1 MNNHYGN
8 NKVMV
13 GLAFLAIATLAF
25 PAAFCWASSDNPWR
39 FFEEQGIEINTGA
52 STADVFQPVVL
63 DSLPPQDV
71 LLIPNSDADNVG
83 VYDPFD
89 GTFLGLFITGHSG
102 FQTPINAVP
111 GPDGNIYV
119 SDQVADAIFVFDRG
133 GNYLY
138 TYADA
143 TDGLNNIRGIAFR
156 ERNLYV
162 TSGDDY
168 VAEFAGPHD
177 RRTDFINDGSD
188 SFDIFFLPD
197 GRALLSHIGSGA
209 NVRLYSAN
217 GTYERSLVT
226 VSFPEQ
232 INADTLLPGDFLNA
246 AFSGNVVSD
255 FDLNGTVFQ
264 TTSWNL
270 GRGCYR
276 LGNGN
281 LLLTSGSGV
290 FEVTPGG
297 GIVQQENTGGARF
310 IELCQPLETG
320 IGDNPERLP
329 ADFALVQNYPN
340 PFNAR
345 TMISYNLESSGKV
358 RLAIYDLLGNLV
370 EVLVDG
376 EQAAGRQEIVWNAE
390 RYPSGIYFGKLQ
402 TADSVGSIKMVLAK

>member
-1 MNNHYGN
+1 MSNRYRIINLI
-8 NKVMV
+8 V
-13 GLAFLAIATLAF
+13 GFAIMGLVSIVCTDFCRATDIALQAL
-25 PAAFCWASSDNPWR
+25 
-39 FFEEQGIEINTGA
+39 EEQGIELNIGTSDGN
-52 STADVFQPVVL
+52 SPQPVIL
-63 DSLPPQDV
+63 DSLPMQDV
-71 LLIPNSDADNVG
+71 LLIPESNADNVG

-89 GTFLGLFITGHSG
+89 GTFLGIFITGYSG

-119 SDQVADAIFVFDRG
+119 SDQVADAVFVFDRG

-177 RRTDFINDGSD
+177 RQTDFINDGSD

-197 GRALLSHIGSGA
+197 GRALLSHIGTGA
-209 NVRLYSAN
+209 NVRLYSAS
-217 GTYERSLVT
+217 GTYERPVIA
-226 VSFPEQ
+226 VNFPEQ
-232 INADTLLPGDFLNA
+232 ISADTLLPGDFLNA
-246 AFSGNVVSD
+246 SFSSNVVSD
-255 FDLNGTVFQ
+255 FDLNGSVYQ
-264 TTSWNL
+264 TTSWNQ

-281 LLLTSGSGV
+281 LLLTSGNGV

-310 IELCQPLETG
+310 IELCRPIETG
-320 IGDNPERLP
+320 IGDNQGKPP
-329 ADFALVQNYPN
+329 ADFALAQNYPN
-340 PFNAR
+340 PFNAS
-345 TMISYNLESSGKV
+345 TVIAYNLGMAGQV
-358 RLAIYDLLGNLV
+358 RFAVYDLLGNLV
-370 EVLVDG
+370 EVLID
-376 EQAAGRQEIVWNAE
+376 QQQSAGRHEIVWNAD

-402 TADSVGSIKMVLAK
+402 TANSVAAIKMVLAK